1 MTADGSGDPSAVDG
15 ERALDAL
22 TLAWADE
29 YDEIWFRDGAGW
41 GAHHK
46 DAPDDDVITG
56 STPDELNRKIRA
68 DWLRREAVRAEL
80 LIPLPTREP
89 EHLDVPS
96 AATMDDP
103 HVLHRVH
110 TGLKNL

>member
-1 MTADGSGDPSAVDG
+1 MTADGSGDPFAVDG

-29 YDEIWFRDGAGW
+29 YDEIWFHDGAGW

-56 STPDELNRKIRA
+56 STPDELSGPQPQQNWTHGDISHEGHLGNDSTNGSEHDAPLSRQ
-68 DWLRREAVRAEL
+68 DLRRA
-80 LIPLPTREP
+80 
-89 EHLDVPS
+89 
-96 AATMDDP
+96 
-103 HVLHRVH
+103 
-110 TGLKNL
+110 